1 MAKGRLFEILYYL
14 IDKKE
19 TTANELAEYFEVSV
33 RTIYRDLDRLLV
45 AGIPII
51 TKQGSKGGVSLDKSY
66 VLDKTLLD
74 NHEQEQILLALQ
86 SLSSLQLDEYS
97 DLFQRM
103 KNIFQKESHDWIEVD
118 FTSWHQNKEMNDKFN
133 LLKTVIFKH
142 QIISFEYINAHGDK
156 SYRTVFPIK
165 IFFKANAWY
174 LQAYQSDK
182 DVYRTYK
189 LSRMNEICLHE
200 DYFDLHKLTNIPQVL
215 EYHEDVKK
223 IDVILKFQKYLGS
236 FVYDE
241 FPYHDTTE
249 DNDGYLVKTSVPNH
263 QWLLSFLLSFGKGI
277 EIIEPLELKQEYVK
291 EIQDILNIY
300 N

>member
-241 FPYHDTTE
+241 FSYHDITE

-277 EIIEPLELKQEYVK
+277 EIIEPLELKQEYVN